1 MDASAQPF
9 GFGNQQVSRDQKRRR
24 TLTSYT
30 PVGAAIKKGPLPPPP
45 TPPPDVRQI
54 SRNERLI
61 LELAV
66 SSINNMAVGGVL
78 LNPLNVVRARLQVQS
93 TIAPNT
99 YNSIGHCLSTVAKE
113 DGIRRLW
120 LYGMRMSCF
129 REFSYGGAQW
139 GLKSRT
145 LLKMASGLSA
155 GAVASAFITPVDIV
169 MIRQFVEGGRISSS
183 TGLLTTGLLKGRKPK
198 CANAFEAFQT
208 IVRTEGWAGVYRGW
222 EPTVV
227 RAAFITM
234 GLTVS
239 YDTTKETL
247 CARQVMEEGAP
258 LHIIASIV
266 SGVTASILCGEARPA

>member
-1 MDASAQPF
+1 MVQFSCVPPKTNSFLAGTRVQTGVTMDASAQPF

-24 TLTSYT
+24 TLTSYPVA

-139 GLKSRT
+139 GLYGNPSIHPTYSIESR
-145 LLKMASGLSA
+145 GH
-155 GAVASAFITPVDIV
+155 
-169 MIRQFVEGGRISSS
+169 
-183 TGLLTTGLLKGRKPK
+183 
-198 CANAFEAFQT
+198 C
-208 IVRTEGWAGVYRGW
+208 
-222 EPTVV
+222 
-227 RAAFITM
+227 
-234 GLTVS
+234 
-239 YDTTKETL
+239 
-247 CARQVMEEGAP
+247 
-258 LHIIASIV
+258 
-266 SGVTASILCGEARPA
+266 